1 MALSE
6 DRLDS
11 AMVPYKNSQTAN
23 SQGLAEHPSNVIEG
37 ITVQLPKG
45 ARLLDLFIT
54 SRSDKREPKFIH
66 KVAYSICIYI

>member
-54 SRSDKREPKFIH
+54 RSRSDKREPDNKLL
-66 KVAYSICIYI
+66 